1 MAGNRCDWQARLY
14 AYRACVTTPACP
26 APEARLSDDISRVLT
41 AFADREVTLRE
52 IILLMQQ
59 RAYAF
64 LLLLIALPFATPI
77 PLPGLSTPFGTIIA
91 FLGLRIA
98 CGQKPWLPERLLALK
113 LPSTW
118 LQDLFRTVQRP
129 VRFIERFLRPT
140 LTGLVDAAVPHRLHG
155 LMILVCGLLLLLP
168 LPIPFT
174 NMFPA
179 TAVVLLACAL
189 LERDGRFSIAGAIV
203 FAAALAY
210 FGLLWMGGTA
220 VVTHFFERLSG

>member
-1 MAGNRCDWQARLY
+1 MAGDRCGWQARLY
-14 AYRACVTTPACP
+14 AYPEPVPPSDPALP
-26 APEARLSDDISRVLT
+26 TARLSEDITRVLA

-52 IILLMQQ
+52 IIVLMQQ

-64 LLLLIALPFATPI
+64 LLLLIALPFATPV
-77 PLPGLSTPFGTIIA
+77 PLPGLSTPFGLIMA

-113 LPSTW
+113 LPATW
-118 LQDLFRTVQRP
+118 LPNLFRAVQRP
-129 VRFIERFLRPT
+129 VRFIERFLRPE
-140 LTGLVDAAVPHRLHG
+140 LTMLVDAPVLHRLHG
-155 LMILVCGLLLLLP
+155 LMIMVCGLLLLLP

-189 LERDGRFSIAGAIV
+189 LEKDGRFSIAGAVV
-203 FAAALAY
+203 FVLALGYFALLWLGGAAAVQH
-210 FGLLWMGGTA
+210 LL
-220 VVTHFFERLSG
+220 ERLTG